1 MCVYVCAPGGL
12 VAPGRA
18 AQVWLVATGKL
29 PWIWLDKCSICVIEL
44 VITV

>member
-12 VAPGRA
+12 AAPGWA
-18 AQVWLVATGKL
+18 AQVWLVATENL
-29 PWIWLDKCSICVIEL
+29 PWVWLDKCSICVLEL